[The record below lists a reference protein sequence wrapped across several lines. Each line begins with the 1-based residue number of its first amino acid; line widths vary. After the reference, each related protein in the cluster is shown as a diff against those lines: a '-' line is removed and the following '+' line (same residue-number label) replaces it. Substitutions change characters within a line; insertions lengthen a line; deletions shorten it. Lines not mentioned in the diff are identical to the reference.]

1 MADCETAVSI
11 VQIPTL
17 YFLIIQ
23 RMAMDRKEYT
33 KILIEKGESTAS
45 IVEKV
50 GKKFEEGISKRT
62 VQRIRKE
69 INDEL
74 NDEEDAIEV
83 AYEESKEKQKLRK
96 EKAFLE
102 KKDSKLMSELDSANK
117 KLDLIAVAQRDDG
130 SYKITR
136 SKKPE
141 KKTESTAVICA
152 SDRHIEENVDPE
164 TIDGINEYN
173 LAIAEHRATN
183 FFKNSLKLVDSFENE
198 TKIPNIVL
206 WLGGDFIS

>member
-1 MADCETAVSI
+1 MADCETTVSI
-11 VQIPTL
+11 TLIPTL

-23 RMAMDRKEYT
+23 CMAMDRKEYT

-102 KKDSKLMSELDSANK
+102 KKDSKLMSELDLS
-117 KLDLIAVAQRDDG
+117 LI
-130 SYKITR
+130 
-136 SKKPE
+136 
-141 KKTESTAVICA
+141 
-152 SDRHIEENVDPE
+152 HI
-164 TIDGINEYN
+164 
-173 LAIAEHRATN
+173 
-183 FFKNSLKLVDSFENE
+183 
-198 TKIPNIVL
+198 
-206 WLGGDFIS
+206 